1 MKTKKK
7 GSTTTMALARVP
19 SGPTAQPVVVRE
31 IRQIVRR
38 AKDSKVAQQL
48 AGVAMG
54 AVGGVIGAGLA
65 GGMVYAGLTPR
76 VAGAGIGIVG
86 ATSAA
91 FLEGHARHLA
101 LGAAAT
107 GAGLVTL
114 SLLPQPQ
121 TAPARNAM
129 SVHLEPRDLYEA
141 IEAQRALD
149 AAREQASAQAYGMPM
164 GAMG

>member
-1 MKTKKK
+1 MAMKKK
-7 GSTTTMALARVP
+7 GSTTMALARMP
-19 SGPTAQPVVVRE
+19 SGPVAQPMVVRE
-31 IRQIVRR
+31 IRQVVRR
-38 AKDSKVAQQL
+38 ASQSKVAQQL
-48 AGVAMG
+48 AGVAIG
-54 AVGGVIGAGLA
+54 AVGGVVGAGLA
-65 GGMVYAGLTPR
+65 GGLVYAGLTPR
-76 VAGAGIGIVG
+76 AAGAGIGIVG

-91 FLEGHARHLA
+91 FLDGHARNLA

-141 IEAQRALD
+141 IEAQRALE

-164 GAMG
+164 GVVG